1 MFETPPG
8 VIPESALHNAKSF
21 NDFHPGLV
29 ADLEKKFPTIRLKSG
44 GFDNLMPL
52 ILAGV
57 SPHVLMT
64 FIMAGENWDTALIDL
79 AKAHALTH
87 NDGILKPN
95 VARLGVLSPH
105 IDSRQD
111 KPSLKP
117 VPGHPGEFAIVGAQT
132 SWTKGVLVPMMEI
145 AGVDYVVQLDGHSY
159 IASEQFNKVGI
170 ETVNLTTAF
179 LMIEEIRSRGL
190 LNNDLENVICGV
202 DLGNLPLVQT
212 IRNKL
217 DMEVALMSKKRVPV
231 GEGEKSDTIHEF
243 IYGDVKGKRVILIDD
258 MISTGGTLLRTVKL
272 LLEQGAKEIIVCAAH
287 PVFSADYYTKLQ
299 NLLAFPEVKIVM
311 TTNTLPLKRPGLVND
326 KDLPYIKVS
335 GSDYP
340 NERKQ
345 VQMLDID
352 QNMSII
358 VQALL
363 ASNTTAEIRESLSGL
378 QIVQSS
384 PKKIYHEIT
393 RNTLEEPR
401 ITHRYEEGEFI
412 PL

>member
-1 MFETPPG
+1 MFESAPG
-8 VIPESALHNAKSF
+8 KVPESALHNTNSF
-21 NDFHPGLV
+21 SGFHPGL
-29 ADLEKKFPTIRLKSG
+29 AAEFEKEFPSIRLKNG

-95 VARLGVLSPH
+95 VSRLGVLSPH

-111 KPSLKP
+111 RPSLKP
-117 VPGHPGEFAIVGAQT
+117 VPGKPGEFAIVGAQT
-132 SWTKGVLVPMMEI
+132 SWTKGVLVPMMKI
-145 AGVDYVVQLDGHSY
+145 AGVNYVAQLDGHSY
-159 IASEQFNKVGI
+159 IAGEQFNEAGI

-190 LNNDLENVICGV
+190 LKNDLENVICGV

-212 IRNKL
+212 IREKL
-217 DMEVALMSKKRVPV
+217 DMEVALMSKKRVPI

-243 IYGDVKGKRVILIDD
+243 IFGNVEGKRVILIDD
-258 MISTGGTLLRTVKL
+258 MISSGGTLLRTVKVL
-272 LLEQGAKEIIVCAAH
+272 LSKGAKEIIVCAAH

-299 NLLAFPEVKIVM
+299 ELLTFPEVKIVI
-311 TTNTLPLKRPGLVND
+311 TTNTLPLRRPGLVND
-326 KDLPYIKVS
+326 KDLPYIKIP
-335 GSDYP
+335 GSEYP

-352 QNMSII
+352 ENMSMIA
-358 VQALL
+358 QAIL

-384 PKKIYHEIT
+384 PKTIYNEIT
-393 RNTLEEPR
+393 GKTLEEPR